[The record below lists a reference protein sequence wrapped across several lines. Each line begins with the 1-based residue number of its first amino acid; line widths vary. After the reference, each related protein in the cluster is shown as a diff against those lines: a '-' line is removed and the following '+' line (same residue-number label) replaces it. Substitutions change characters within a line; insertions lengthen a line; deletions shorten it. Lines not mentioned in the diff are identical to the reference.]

1 MIVDG
6 HLDLAYG
13 VVSYQRD
20 LEHKTAFEIR
30 ELEQQKIAASLLTPV
45 QAERGLCMCTLSE
58 LERGKTA
65 IVFGTLFASPAYS
78 WTHPGERHPDGY
90 DTPEEA
96 EAQGLAQLEVYQ
108 NWEKAG
114 RIRILKSKT
123 DLEHHLELWKSDGVT
138 GLVVLMEGADPIKT
152 PDDVEAW
159 YTRGVRIVG
168 TSWGATRYAGG
179 TGTPTG
185 LTGIGRELVA
195 ALKAQGIILD
205 TSHQSH
211 EAFWDSMEVGVHRV
225 IASHSNSYSINPTSN
240 RHITNEMIKA
250 IGERN
255 GRIGIVLFNR
265 FLEQHWTRET
275 SDYPVTL
282 EGQVLNHMQHMAG
295 LIGWDKIGIGS
306 DIDGGLGRDET
317 PAGLEIHGDIV
328 KIGDVVPSHARDG
341 VLGQNWI
348 SFLQDALPKSS

>member
-13 VVSYQRD
+13 VLGYGRD
-20 LEHKTAFEIR
+20 LEHLTALEVR
-30 ELEQQKIAASLLTPV
+30 ELERQKIAAGLITPA

-65 IVFGTLFASPAYS
+65 IVFGTLYASPAVS
-78 WTHPGERHPDGY
+78 WTHPGERHPGGY

-96 EAQGLAQLEVYQ
+96 NAQGLAQLSVYEG
-108 NWEKAG
+108 WEKSG
-114 RIRILKSKT
+114 RIRIIKSKT
-123 DLEHHLELWKSDGVT
+123 DLAHHLELWQSDGVT
-138 GLVVLMEGADPIKT
+138 GLVVLMEGADPIMT
-152 PDDVEAW
+152 PDDLGNW
-159 YTRGVRIVG
+159 YSRGVRIVG

-185 LTGIGRELVA
+185 LTDIGRELIA
-195 ALKAQGIILD
+195 AMKSQGMILD
-205 TSHQSH
+205 ASHQSH
-211 EAFWDSMEVGVHRV
+211 EAFWNSMEVGVHRV

-240 RHITNEMIKA
+240 RHITDEMIQA

-275 SDYPVTL
+275 PDYPVTL
-282 EGQVLNHMQHMAG
+282 DGQVRNHLTHMAS
-295 LIGWDKIGIGS
+295 LIGWDKVCIGS

-317 PAGLEIHGDIV
+317 PAGLEFHGDIV
-328 KIGDVVPSHARDG
+328 KIGDVVPAHARDG
-341 VLGQNWI
+341 VLGGNWI
-348 SFLQDALPKSS
+348 SFLREALP

>member
-13 VVSYQRD
+13 VVGYGRD
-20 LEHKTAFEIR
+20 LENLSAYEIR
-30 ELEQQKIAASLLTPV
+30 ALEQQKLASGLISPV
-45 QAERGLCMCTLSE
+45 EAERGLAMCSLTD

-65 IVFGTLFASPAYS
+65 IVFGTLFASPAVS
-78 WTHPGERHPDGY
+78 WTHPGTRFEGGY

-96 EAQGLAQLEVYQ
+96 QAQAIKQLEVYEA
-108 NWEKAG
+108 WEKRG
-114 RIRILKSKT
+114 RIRIIKSKN
-123 DLEHHLELWKSDGVT
+123 DLEHHLKIWQSDHVT
-138 GLVVLMEGADPIKT
+138 GLVVLMEGADPIVT
-152 PDDVEAW
+152 PNDLSTW
-159 YTRGVRIVG
+159 WSRGVRIVG

-185 LTGIGRELVA
+185 LTSLGRELIDA
-195 ALKAQGIILD
+195 MKSQGMILD
-205 TSHQSH
+205 ASHQSH

-225 IASHSNSYSINPTSN
+225 IASHSNSFTINPSSN
-240 RHITNEMIKA
+240 RHITDEMIRA

-265 FLEQHWTRET
+265 FLEQHWSRENP
-275 SDYPVTL
+275 DYPVTL
-282 EGQVLNHMQHMAG
+282 GGQVLAHLSHMAN
-295 LIGWDKIGIGS
+295 LIGWDKVGIGS

-317 PAGLEIHGDIV
+317 PDSLDVHGDIV
-328 KIGDVVPSHARDG
+328 KIADVVPPQARDA

-348 SFLQDALPKSS
+348 SFLQEALP